1 MTTEFERVEF
11 ETVLAAR
18 YRCAMKEQ
26 EPQSRKLS
34 SVVVPVLRRNE
45 TPRPDRYLRGSIPSP
60 APQVNS
66 VLRICSSKAG
76 WGRVVHA
83 TLPNH
88 SSDVHVRRP
97 TVGDQKQRYGPQQR
111 YYNAP

>member
-1 MTTEFERVEF
+1 MTTEFERGEF

-18 YRCAMKEQ
+18 YHCAMKEQ
-26 EPQSRKLS
+26 EPQRRKLGS
-34 SVVVPVLRRNE
+34 IVVPVLRGNE
-45 TPRPDRYLRGSIPSP
+45 TPRPHRYLRGGIPSP
-60 APQVNS
+60 APLVNL
-66 VLRICSSKAG
+66 VLHICSSKAG

-88 SSDVHVRRP
+88 SSGVHVRRP